1 MGKKKLVFDDVAY
14 MLPSDILFLI
24 LIKVPSV
31 KSLLRFKSICKSW
44 NIIISD
50 NEFKRTHRD
59 QSKALGREKLVLH
72 KSSTNEF
79 EFRDLESSQLLM
91 MAQEVITP
99 EKFQK
104 AIVLSSCDGLLLLK
118 NSTAYKSY
126 VLWNPPTGEYQTL
139 TCPYFN
145 YKGKVRDPNA
155 CGLCYDSSVDDY
167 KVILIYKSSY
177 ALYSLNNDCWAK
189 KQISLRGIVTLL
201 QNGYFSQGTNANGC
215 VFWSYYDRVVGV
227 TSTIIYFDG
236 KSDELKELPLPD
248 FVREDDCFGLT
259 TLKSCLSFYGGNDKS
274 LVLDI
279 WIMERDGSWKWLMN
293 VCNLPCICK
302 KFIED
307 IVLLGCTRNGE
318 IVFQGLKT
326 SQLFIYNPSQQLLT
340 ETQIS
345 KDFSKNGDLLTASVC
360 LDNLYF
366 KS

>member
-1 MGKKKLVFDDVAY
+1 MGKKKLAFDDVAY
-14 MLPSDILFLI
+14 ILPSDILFLI

-31 KSLLRFKSICKSW
+31 KSLLRFKSISKSW

-79 EFRDLESSQLLM
+79 EFRDLESSQLVM
-91 MAQEVITP
+91 MAKEVFTP
-99 EKFQK
+99 KKFRK
-104 AIVLSSCDGLLLLK
+104 AIVLSSCDGLLLLR
-118 NSTAYKSY
+118 NPT
-126 VLWNPPTGEYQTL
+126 VLWNPSTGEYQTL

-145 YKGKVRDPNA
+145 YKGKVRVPNA

-189 KQISLRGIVTLL
+189 KQIPLR
-201 QNGYFSQGTNANGC
+201 
-215 VFWSYYDRVVGV
+215 GV
-227 TSTIIYFDG
+227 TSTIIYFDE

-293 VCNLPCICK
+293 VCNLPCICE

-360 LDNLYF
+360 LDSLYF